1 MGHLV
6 LFEGGGMVMQRRI
19 IIAITLVLLVWAGNA
34 VSANASNLV
43 VDSRFVNDKIGKPGW
58 IILDVR
64 SGEEYERG
72 HIPGAVNL
80 SNTAAKVL
88 RDPTHRA
95 YTMVPSIE
103 KTLGEAGIGD
113 DKNIIVYGKAVDSF
127 YNTVTF
133 WILEYLGCNS
143 TQLKCTV
150 HYLDGGIEQWEAGS
164 GQIETVKTNLP
175 HASFKA
181 RLIPSRLAT
190 TDEVLKVV
198 QGKERA
204 LLVDARTEGEYH
216 GSDIRALRGGHIP
229 GSVNIKVQKNYD
241 DREFKMLPLSKLKS
255 LYKDIPLKERVI
267 SYCQTG
273 TRATYTYLVL
283 RELGYENVANY
294 DDSWMVYGCNVN
306 YPVDEE
312 QWFNF
317 IEVNQTDKEV
327 KELQKE
333 LHELQQK

>member
-1 MGHLV
+1 MLRKIFFAV
-6 LFEGGGMVMQRRI
+6 
-19 IIAITLVLLVWAGNA
+19 TLLLLAYAGNA
-34 VSANASNLV
+34 ASQDSSDLV
-43 VDSRFVNDKIGKPGW
+43 VDSRFVNDKLGKPGW
-58 IILDVR
+58 VLLDLR
-64 SGEEYERG
+64 TGEEYKGG

-80 SNTAAKVL
+80 GQMAAKAL

-103 KTLGEAGIGD
+103 NRLGETGIGD
-113 DKNIIVYGKAVDSF
+113 DRHIIVYGKAVDAY
-127 YNTVTF
+127 YNAVTF

-143 TQLKCTV
+143 AQLKCTV
-150 HYLDGGIEQWEAGS
+150 HYLDGGIEQWEEG
-164 GQIETVKTNLP
+164 GGKVETADTVLP
-175 HASFKA
+175 RASFKA
-181 RLIPSRLAT
+181 RLVPSRLAA
-190 TDEVLKVV
+190 TDEVLKIA

-204 LLVDARTEGEYH
+204 ALIDSRTEAEYH

-229 GSVNIKVQKNYD
+229 GAVNIKVQKNYD
-241 DREFKMLPLSKLKS
+241 DKAFKMLPLAELKT

-283 RELGYENVANY
+283 RELGYENAANY
-294 DDSWMVYGCNVN
+294 DDSWMVYGSNVN
-306 YPVDEE
+306 YPADEE

-317 IEVNQTDKEV
+317 IEVNQTAKDV

-333 LHELQQK
+333 LHELRQK

>member
-1 MGHLV
+1 LLRKIV
-6 LFEGGGMVMQRRI
+6 FTV
-19 IIAITLVLLVWAGNA
+19 TLVLLVYAGNA
-34 VSANASNLV
+34 VSGDASDLV
-43 VDSRFVNDKIGKPGW
+43 VDRRFVSDKLGKPGW

-64 SGEEYERG
+64 TEEEYKGG

-80 SNTAAKVL
+80 GKMAAKAL

-113 DKNIIVYGKAVDSF
+113 DKHIIVYGGAEGAF

-133 WILEYLGCNS
+133 WILEYLGCNG

-150 HYLDGGIEQWEAGS
+150 HYLDGGIEQWEAG
-164 GQIETVKTNLP
+164 GGKVETVDTVLP
-175 HASFKA
+175 PASFKA
-181 RLIPSRLAT
+181 RLVPSRLAKT
-190 TDEVLKVV
+190 AEVLKIV

-204 LLVDARTEGEYH
+204 ALIDARTEAEYH

-229 GSVNIKVQKNYD
+229 GAVNIKVQKNYD
-241 DREFKMLPLSKLKS
+241 DKMFTMLPLSELKP

-283 RELGYENVANY
+283 RELGYENAANY

-306 YPVDEE
+306 YPADEE

-317 IEVNQTDKEV
+317 IEVNQTAKDV

-333 LHELQQK
+333 LHELRQK

>member
-1 MGHLV
+1 M
-6 LFEGGGMVMQRRI
+6 FSEGDVAMLRKIIVMV
-19 IIAITLVLLVWAGNA
+19 TVVLLVYVGNA
-34 VSANASNLV
+34 VSGDVSDLV
-43 VDSRFVNDKIGKPGW
+43 VDSRFVNDKQGKPDW

-64 SGEEYERG
+64 PGEEYKEG

-80 SNTAAKVL
+80 GKMAAKVL

-103 KTLGEAGIGD
+103 NTLGESGIGD
-113 DKNIIVYGKAVDSF
+113 EKHIIVYGNAVDSY

-143 TQLKCTV
+143 DQLKCTV
-150 HYLDGGIEQWEAGS
+150 HYLDGGIEQWGAG
-164 GQIETVKTNLP
+164 GGKLDTVDTVLP

-181 RLIPSRLAT
+181 RLVPSRLAT
-190 TDEVLKVV
+190 SDEVFKTV
-198 QGKERA
+198 QGKKRA
-204 LLVDARTEGEYH
+204 VLIDARNEGEYH
-216 GSDIRALRGGHIP
+216 GLDIRALRGGHIP
-229 GSVNIKVQKNYD
+229 GSVNITVQKNYD
-241 DREFKMLPLSKLKS
+241 DKEFKMLPLAELKS
-255 LYKDIPLKERVI
+255 LYKDIPPKERVI

-273 TRATYTYLVL
+273 TRASYTYLVL
-283 RELGYENVANY
+283 RVLGYENVANY
-294 DDSWMVYGCNVN
+294 DDSWIVYGSNVN

-317 IEVNQTDKEV
+317 IEVNQTAKDV

-333 LHELQQK
+333 LHELRQK

>member
-1 MGHLV
+1 MLRRLGFSLMLVV
-6 LFEGGGMVMQRRI
+6 LFY
-19 IIAITLVLLVWAGNA
+19 AGNA
-34 VSANASNLV
+34 VPGYASDLV
-43 VDSRFVNDKIGKPGW
+43 VDSRFVNDKLGNPAW
-58 IILDVR
+58 VILDVR
-64 SGEEYERG
+64 SGDEYRGG

-80 SNTAAKVL
+80 GKMAAKVL

-103 KTLGEAGIGD
+103 KTLGDAGIGD
-113 DKNIIVYGKAVDSF
+113 DKHIIVYGNAADSF

-143 TQLKCTV
+143 PRLKCTV
-150 HYLDGGIEQWEAGS
+150 HYLDGGIEQWEAG
-164 GQIETVKTNLP
+164 GGTVETVDTVLP

-181 RLIPSRLAT
+181 RLVPSRLAT
-190 TDEVLKVV
+190 TDEVLKIVR
-198 QGKERA
+198 GKERA
-204 LLVDARTEGEYH
+204 LLIDARTEAEYH

-229 GSVNIKVQKNYD
+229 GAVNIKVQKNYD
-241 DREFKMLPLSKLKS
+241 DKAFKMLPLSELKP
-255 LYKDIPLKERVI
+255 LYKDIPFKERAI

-294 DDSWMVYGCNVN
+294 DDSWMVYGSNVN
-306 YPVDEE
+306 YPADEE

-317 IEVNQTDKEV
+317 IEVNQTAKDV

>member
-1 MGHLV
+1 MH
-6 LFEGGGMVMQRRI
+6 RKY
-19 IIAITLVLLVWAGNA
+19 ACLVLLTMA
-34 VSANASNLV
+34 VILFGPIHSYASDLI
-43 VDSRFVNDKIGKPGW
+43 VDSNFVAEKMGDPSW

-64 SGEEYERG
+64 TGEEYKEG
-72 HIPGAVNL
+72 HIPGAITL
-80 SNTAAKVL
+80 GKMAAKVL

-95 YTMVPSIE
+95 YTMVPAIE

-113 DKNIIVYGKAVDSF
+113 DKHIIVYGNATDVF

-143 TQLKCTV
+143 AQLKCTA
-150 HYLDGGIEQWEAGS
+150 HYLDGGIEQWEAG
-164 GQIETVKTNLP
+164 GGKMETADTVLP
-175 HASFKA
+175 RTAFKA
-181 RLIPSRLAT
+181 RLVPSRLAT
-190 TDEVLKVV
+190 TDEVLKIVNS
-198 QGKERA
+198 KERA
-204 LLVDARTEGEYH
+204 VLIDARTEAEYH

-229 GSVNIKVQKNYD
+229 GAANIKVQKNYD
-241 DREFKMLPLSKLKS
+241 DKAYKMLPLSELKP

-273 TRATYTYLVL
+273 TRATYTYLAL
-283 RELGYENVANY
+283 RVLGYENAANY

-306 YPVDEE
+306 YPADEE

-317 IEVNQTDKEV
+317 IEVNQTARDL

-333 LHELQQK
+333 LHDLRQK